1 MTEHCNIRKYG
12 DRLLFNLKGKAFKDF
27 EKGMEEAFDC
37 LSQYREKEPDAC
49 LQTFVDTGHRDELD
63 FFLRN
68 GFYINN
74 TMLFMERKLRDFSAG
89 STDNLLTGSDI
100 EDPVLFEEYDINK
113 GLTEYLAA
121 NAQGFGEQDPEE
133 MIREELSNPGAR
145 IYVAR
150 VKGRIAASVTVW
162 EIEPRIFATENI
174 FTVPEYRGR
183 HLARE
188 ILKKVLMTIS
198 VNGAKT
204 ARLSVFG
211 DDFEALG
218 LYYGLGFELKAEKYE
233 LRF

>member
-1 MTEHCNIRKYG
+1 KG
-12 DRLLFNLKGKAFKDF
+12 DKNLHDG
-27 EKGMEEAFDC
+27 
-37 LSQYREKEPDAC
+37 
-49 LQTFVDTGHRDELD
+49 
-63 FFLRN
+63 
-68 GFYINN
+68 
-74 TMLFMERKLRDFSAG
+74 
-89 STDNLLTGSDI
+89 NLLTGSDI

-133 MIREELSNPGAR
+133 MIREELSNPGGR